1 MLTLFGV
8 VSVSLMLVAYALE
21 ERAPAFVLLFAGA
34 CGASS
39 IYGFIAGT
47 WPFGIVEAVWTAV
60 ALRRW
65 RSRLADP
72 QERSTRQPIACDM
85 TALSPAERQR
95 YNTLRR
101 SVLDAVGDVRST
113 AIGFRLR
120 VGESASAA
128 NIAEWMTLEHRCCP
142 FLMLRLALTMDGTWI
157 EMGGSAAIKD
167 FLRGEFKALATA

>member
-8 VSVSLMLVAYALE
+8 ATVSLMLVAYALE
-21 ERAPAFVLLFAGA
+21 ERARAFVMLFAGA

-39 IYGFIAGT
+39 IYGFMAGT
-47 WPFGIVEAVWTAV
+47 WPFGIVEAVWTVV

-65 RSRLADP
+65 RSRIANR
-72 QERSTRQPIACDM
+72 QHQSASQPIACDM

-95 YNTLRR
+95 YDTLRR
-101 SVLDAVGDVRST
+101 LVLDAVGDVRST

-142 FLMLRLALTMDGTWI
+142 FLTLQLALTTDGTWI
-157 EMGGSAAIKD
+157 EMGGSAAIKE
-167 FLRGEFKALATA
+167 FLRHEFKPLTMA